1 MSQGNFASPDGR
13 PNVQSNGLGL
23 AGFIVSLVG
32 LLACGGLICPVGAIM
47 SAFALKREPRGFAI
61 AGLILGLIGSAWM
74 IVAVFVIGLG
84 AIAAAIGLGAA
95 LYAGEVALDANSIR
109 EAINTQVA
117 AGETAPAALDDVKG
131 IKEEWKTDKWGHAY
145 HFTLADDKKSFTLVS
160 DGPDGKPSTL
170 DDIKLEF
177 DLR

>member
-1 MSQGNFASPDGR
+1 MSQGNFASAHDR
-13 PNVQSNGLGL
+13 PNNQSNGLGL

-84 AIAAAIGLGAA
+84 AIAAAIGLGAL
-95 LYAGEVALDANSIR
+95 LYAGEVALDANNIR
-109 EAINTQVA
+109 EAINAQVA
-117 AGETAPAALDDVKG
+117 AGEAAPATLDDVKG
-131 IKEEWKTDKWGHAY
+131 IQEGWKTDKWGQGY
-145 HFTLADDKKSFTLVS
+145 HFTLAEDKKSFKLVS
-160 DGPDGKPSTL
+160 DGPDKKPGTL
-170 DDIKLEF
+170 DDIQLEF